1 MMARTAMKDFKSL
14 TEPIEKIS
22 STWFAC
28 PPRWTQAEVEYVN
41 EVKIAR
47 LLEKLPG
54 LGKVKPN

>member
-14 TEPIEKIS
+14 TEPIDKIS

-41 EVKIAR
+41 QT
-47 LLEKLPG
+47 
-54 LGKVKPN
+54 